1 MEIDDINKELE
12 ELFKDPILE
21 ITDEEKA
28 LFTLPEVLKAKKERK
43 EADYVAQ
50 RVVCENFADY
60 ESGFKQVHKDLREGK
75 RMLKRYT
82 G

>member
-28 LFTLPEVLKAKKERK
+28 LFTLPEVLKAKKE
-43 EADYVAQ
+43 
-50 RVVCENFADY
+50 
-60 ESGFKQVHKDLREGK
+60 H
-75 RMLKRYT
+75 
-82 G
+82 